1 MPAWAIGRRRALT
14 LSGALLLGLL
24 RIGPLAAAPDPTD
37 ASAFISLTGEKVLAV
52 LRDNSLSDEAKLERL
67 IEILDGPIDLELVGR
82 LVLGRHWRTASPE
95 QQATY
100 QRLFRAYALETL
112 ASQLNLYSGQTF
124 EIEGAQVANDRDT
137 LVRMLIRSDDRPP
150 LQVEWRLRNRD
161 DGELVVIDM
170 VVEGVSL
177 IITQRDQFGSIIQR
191 EGMDGLLAELEKRA
205 GDRA

>member
-1 MPAWAIGRRRALT
+1 MSAWAIGRRRVLAL
-14 LSGALLLGLL
+14 SAALVLGLA
-24 RIGPLAAAPDPTD
+24 RSGPLAAAPDPAD
-37 ASAFISLTGEKVLAV
+37 ASAFVSLTGEKVLTV
-52 LRDNSLSDEAKLERL
+52 LRDQALSDEGKLERL

-95 QQATY
+95 QQVEY

-112 ASQLNLYSGQTF
+112 ASRLNLYSGQTF

-137 LVRMLIRSDDRPP
+137 LVRMLISSDDRPP
-150 LQVEWRLRNRD
+150 LHVEWRLRNRD

-177 IITQRDQFGSIIQR
+177 IITQRSEFDSVIQR
-191 EGMDGLLAELEKRA
+191 DGMDGLLAELERRA